1 MYYVYQYLD
10 PETNKPFYI
19 GKGKDN
25 RMFHHLSETLE
36 NTDNRKKFF
45 KIQSLRNK
53 GLEPI
58 IEVIVDNIINED
70 EAYKIEDEYILRYGR
85 EGFEE
90 NGILTNICINAHPPT
105 LKGERNGMFNK
116 KHTEDAKQ
124 VVSRANKGK
133 TPWNKGIARTQEVKD
148 AISRANK
155 GKTPWNKD
163 KQRSSLDKEKMKEG
177 WAKKL
182 EKGFIHP
189 NKGKSMSKNYT
200 CEYCGKKL
208 TKSNYTRWHGSKCKE
223 S

>member
-1 MYYVYQYLD
+1 MYYVYQYVD

-25 RMFHHLSETLE
+25 RMFHHLNEMLD

-58 IEVIVDNIINED
+58 VEIVVDNISNED

-90 NGILTNICINAHPPT
+90 NGILTNICINAHPPA

-116 KHTEDAKQ
+116 KHTEEAKQ
-124 VVSRANKGK
+124 AVSRANKGK
-133 TPWNKGIARTQEVKD
+133 TAWNKGVEQTQSVKD
-148 AISRANK
+148 AVSRANK
-155 GKTPWNKD
+155 GKTAWNKNST
-163 KQRSSLDKEKMKEG
+163 RSADEKKAMKAG
-177 WAKKL
+177 WAKKI
-182 EKGFIHP
+182 EEGFVQH
-189 NKGKSMSKNYT
+189 NKGKSIPKDYT
-200 CEYCGKKL
+200 CEHCGKQV
-208 TKSNYTRWHGSKCKE
+208 TKQNYSRWHGVKCKE
-223 S
+223 A